1 MRAVGAL
8 RVPSA
13 VQGRLGALPVVVGV
27 APLLRRWHPFL
38 NALGMFLITS
48 YRSTRCSACQTLVC
62 LFAIQ
67 YGYSVYIIFDP
78 RLFSGTFRFI
88 PLASWVPVQR
98 RRTDFPVVYSH
109 RAAAHQFCVGWHW
122 ESFRRMYIRMSQ
134 LRRTNDMISDSHQ
147 LQMFFLQCWQA
158 GRHFRHQE
166 RKLHLICGSETIV
179 RWF

>member
-62 LFAIQ
+62 FSQYSTGIQ
-67 YGYSVYIIFDP
+67 YNIFITLILLEP
-78 RLFSGTFRFI
+78 ERL
-88 PLASWVPVQR
+88 LV
-98 RRTDFPVVYSH
+98 
-109 RAAAHQFCVGWHW
+109 
-122 ESFRRMYIRMSQ
+122 
-134 LRRTNDMISDSHQ
+134 
-147 LQMFFLQCWQA
+147 
-158 GRHFRHQE
+158 
-166 RKLHLICGSETIV
+166 
-179 RWF
+179 

>member
-48 YRSTRCSACQTLVC
+48 YFSTRCSACDTFVLLVGP
-62 LFAIQ
+62 LSAFLQYSTGIQ
-67 YGYSVYIIFDP
+67 YIIFDP

-88 PLASWVPVQR
+88 PLASLVPVQR

-109 RAAAHQFCVGWHW
+109 RAAAHQLSC
-122 ESFRRMYIRMSQ
+122 
-134 LRRTNDMISDSHQ
+134 L
-147 LQMFFLQCWQA
+147 
-158 GRHFRHQE
+158 
-166 RKLHLICGSETIV
+166 
-179 RWF
+179 